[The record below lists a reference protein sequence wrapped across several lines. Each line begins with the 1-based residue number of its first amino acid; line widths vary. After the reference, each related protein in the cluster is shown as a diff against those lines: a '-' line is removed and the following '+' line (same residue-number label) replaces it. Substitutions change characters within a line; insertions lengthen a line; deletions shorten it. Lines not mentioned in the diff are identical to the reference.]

1 MRSKKEYIIYILS
14 FYNIWHKKLKR
25 KMLDVSES
33 ILFTYKR
40 AILKVNV
47 TSSKKLN
54 IYIEN
59 WGNLKTVS

>member
-1 MRSKKEYIIYILS
+1 MRSKKEYIIYTIS

-40 AILKVNV
+40 AILKVNM